1 METFLGIIFGIAIII
16 MAICNFDI
24 VIEAIF
30 SIGAV
35 VLVGGLL
42 ILLFFVFV

>member
-1 METFLGIIFGIAIII
+1 METFLGIVFGIAIII
-16 MAICNFDI
+16 MAICNFDK
-24 VIEAIF
+24 VFEAIF

-42 ILLFFVFV
+42 LLLFFIFV